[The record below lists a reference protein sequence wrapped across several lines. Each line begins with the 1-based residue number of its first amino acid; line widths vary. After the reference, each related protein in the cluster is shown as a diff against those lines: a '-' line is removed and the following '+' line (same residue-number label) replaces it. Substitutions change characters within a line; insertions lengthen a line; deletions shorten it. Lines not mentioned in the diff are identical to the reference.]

1 MKKLF
6 KKLVKSYLECRKNE
20 DNSQELYQ
28 YIEKTLNYYKKLK
41 VSIQPHD
48 YNESTGL
55 YSTNLI
61 QCKALKDDIEL
72 DKENMILI
80 TEIKNY
86 CVDKLYQLFE
96 LNLVNNKKCIN
107 MDIFNPI
114 EKGDLNAISM
124 SESYSNYNVF
134 NDEGSTPLHLCI
146 KNGDATI
153 LKEFLKNGAKIDLNN
168 KNGNTL
174 LEYACQLKD
183 PNLISF
189 LVNHGSNPKKHIF
202 FRDDNKDCK
211 MSNNDIDLAN
221 IVKIILKSGAEK
233 IADDVNPTG
242 SNESIGFYSRL
253 NDICF
258 ENIEKDKLI
267 GMGSLNFQQFYPF
280 LEAFFKQFSDT
291 IQNTIIDILTEEF
304 SYDLKNKL
312 GCPSDTFEIL
322 IINLYPFIDYPFNF
336 QSQSIVINELIYS
349 IKYIFE
355 KNDYKIDKTFNKK
368 LINKLWLDYNQP
380 IKELENGE
388 LETTLP
394 FDFIGINISFILSKI
409 KNVLIKK
416 EKKKVNH
423 NK

>member
-20 DNSQELYQ
+20 DDSQELYQ

-41 VSIQPHD
+41 VSIQSND
-48 YNESTGL
+48 CNESVGF
-55 YSTNLI
+55 SAGFNSENLI
-61 QCKALKDDIEL
+61 QCKALKDEIDL

-189 LVNHGSNPKKHIF
+189 LVNHGSNPKNIF
-202 FRDDNKDCK
+202 FLEMIIK
-211 MSNNDIDLAN
+211 
-221 IVKIILKSGAEK
+221 IV
-233 IADDVNPTG
+233 
-242 SNESIGFYSRL
+242 R
-253 NDICF
+253 
-258 ENIEKDKLI
+258 
-267 GMGSLNFQQFYPF
+267 
-280 LEAFFKQFSDT
+280 
-291 IQNTIIDILTEEF
+291 
-304 SYDLKNKL
+304 
-312 GCPSDTFEIL
+312 
-322 IINLYPFIDYPFNF
+322 
-336 QSQSIVINELIYS
+336 
-349 IKYIFE
+349 
-355 KNDYKIDKTFNKK
+355 
-368 LINKLWLDYNQP
+368 
-380 IKELENGE
+380 
-388 LETTLP
+388 
-394 FDFIGINISFILSKI
+394 
-409 KNVLIKK
+409 
-416 EKKKVNH
+416 
-423 NK
+423 